1 MKPMLTLAAA
11 MPGHPNGIDR
21 GGGSKCQVFHNY
33 DGKKR
38 PRGASGLV
46 RGGCFKTGAWEEL
59 ELEARRT
66 CCSSGSRYRPRRRP
80 RPRKL
85 GMRDEHVTPSAR
97 RGAAL

>member
-21 GGGSKCQVFHNY
+21 GGGSKCQVFHYY

-46 RGGCFKTGAWEEL
+46 RGGCFKTGARSGRVGETANGRF
-59 ELEARRT
+59 EAQ
-66 CCSSGSRYRPRRRP
+66 GAG
-80 RPRKL
+80 RK
-85 GMRDEHVTPSAR
+85 P
-97 RGAAL
+97 